1 MLIKTTGRGP
11 DYGKNLI
18 QRRWAFL
25 ALLAVGATGL
35 VCYFFLVPGSGIS
48 GHARGFYLG
57 GASGI
62 TGAALANLLRNEW
75 MLRHPERWKK
85 ARIQETDE
93 RSQRLTAQ
101 AAQLAGV
108 ATFFLQ
114 ALAAFGVTPERME
127 TGWIVRPQA
136 YRTPGRAIVEG
147 DWSNAAPWLCMG
159 AIDGDSVTVK
169 GLDPDSQQ
177 GDRAVCRVL
186 GEMGVP
192 IHHTADRYTSH
203 PGRLHPTTVDARDI
217 PDLVPVLAALAAS
230 IPGTTIITGAARLR
244 LKESDRLATTAA
256 TLNAL
261 GGQVE
266 VTDDGLILQGKARL
280 LGGTVDA
287 AGDHRIAMAAAVAAC
302 ACSEPVVI
310 TGAQAV
316 EKSYPTFW
324 HDLRALGKP
333 VEEAP

>member
-114 ALAAFGVTPERME
+114 ALAAFVLVAVDPM
-127 TGWIVRPQA
+127 
-136 YRTPGRAIVEG
+136 
-147 DWSNAAPWLCMG
+147 L
-159 AIDGDSVTVK
+159 VK
-169 GLDPDSQQ
+169 
-177 GDRAVCRVL
+177 VL
-186 GEMGVP
+186 LGSM
-192 IHHTADRYTSH
+192 
-203 PGRLHPTTVDARDI
+203 
-217 PDLVPVLAALAAS
+217 LAALA
-230 IPGTTIITGAARLR
+230 RR
-244 LKESDRLATTAA
+244 R
-256 TLNAL
+256 
-261 GGQVE
+261 
-266 VTDDGLILQGKARL
+266 
-280 LGGTVDA
+280 
-287 AGDHRIAMAAAVAAC
+287 
-302 ACSEPVVI
+302 
-310 TGAQAV
+310 
-316 EKSYPTFW
+316 
-324 HDLRALGKP
+324 
-333 VEEAP
+333 

>member
-114 ALAAFGVTPERME
+114 ALAAFVLVAVDPMLVKVLLGSMLAYILFFLGARAALPGGGENFILERRKPCVLSKPNS
-127 TGWIVRPQA
+127 THDGGGARRLPVLPAPPLCPQH
-136 YRTPGRAIVEG
+136 PGPGPGHRRG
-147 DWSNAAPWLCMG
+147 GAAP
-159 AIDGDSVTVK
+159 
-169 GLDPDSQQ
+169 P
-177 GDRAVCRVL
+177 
-186 GEMGVP
+186 
-192 IHHTADRYTSH
+192 
-203 PGRLHPTTVDARDI
+203 PG
-217 PDLVPVLAALAAS
+217 
-230 IPGTTIITGAARLR
+230 
-244 LKESDRLATTAA
+244 
-256 TLNAL
+256 
-261 GGQVE
+261 
-266 VTDDGLILQGKARL
+266 
-280 LGGTVDA
+280 
-287 AGDHRIAMAAAVAAC
+287 C
-302 ACSEPVVI
+302 
-310 TGAQAV
+310 
-316 EKSYPTFW
+316 
-324 HDLRALGKP
+324 
-333 VEEAP
+333 

>member
-101 AAQLAGV
+101 AAQLAG
-108 ATFFLQ
+108 
-114 ALAAFGVTPERME
+114 ALAAFVLVAVDPMLVKVLLGSML
-127 TGWIVRPQA
+127 A
-136 YRTPGRAIVEG
+136 YI
-147 DWSNAAPWLCMG
+147 LFFLG
-159 AIDGDSVTVK
+159 A
-169 GLDPDSQQ
+169 
-177 GDRAVCRVL
+177 R
-186 GEMGVP
+186 
-192 IHHTADRYTSH
+192 
-203 PGRLHPTTVDARDI
+203 
-217 PDLVPVLAALAAS
+217 AALA
-230 IPGTTIITGAARLR
+230 RR
-244 LKESDRLATTAA
+244 R
-256 TLNAL
+256 
-261 GGQVE
+261 
-266 VTDDGLILQGKARL
+266 
-280 LGGTVDA
+280 
-287 AGDHRIAMAAAVAAC
+287 
-302 ACSEPVVI
+302 
-310 TGAQAV
+310 
-316 EKSYPTFW
+316 
-324 HDLRALGKP
+324 
-333 VEEAP
+333 

>member
-114 ALAAFGVTPERME
+114 ALAAFVLVAVDPMLVKVLLGSMLAYILFFLGARGRPGPAAVRTLSWKGGSPVSYPNPIPPMTEEER
-127 TGWIVRPQA
+127 
-136 YRTPGRAIVEG
+136 
-147 DWSNAAPWLCMG
+147 AAFRSFLLRRYVLSIL
-159 AIDGDSVTVK
+159 A
-169 GLDPDSQQ
+169 L
-177 GDRAVCRVL
+177 VL
-186 GEMGVP
+186 GIAGAVLLLRRGV
-192 IHHTADRYTSH
+192 D
-203 PGRLHPTTVDARDI
+203 GRP
-217 PDLVPVLAALAAS
+217 
-230 IPGTTIITGAARLR
+230 
-244 LKESDRLATTAA
+244 
-256 TLNAL
+256 
-261 GGQVE
+261 
-266 VTDDGLILQGKARL
+266 
-280 LGGTVDA
+280 
-287 AGDHRIAMAAAVAAC
+287 
-302 ACSEPVVI
+302 
-310 TGAQAV
+310 
-316 EKSYPTFW
+316 
-324 HDLRALGKP
+324 
-333 VEEAP
+333 

>member
-62 TGAALANLLRNEW
+62 TGNEW

-114 ALAAFGVTPERME
+114 ALAAFVLVAVDPMLVKVLLGSML
-127 TGWIVRPQA
+127 A
-136 YRTPGRAIVEG
+136 YI
-147 DWSNAAPWLCMG
+147 LFFLG
-159 AIDGDSVTVK
+159 A
-169 GLDPDSQQ
+169 
-177 GDRAVCRVL
+177 R
-186 GEMGVP
+186 
-192 IHHTADRYTSH
+192 
-203 PGRLHPTTVDARDI
+203 
-217 PDLVPVLAALAAS
+217 AALA
-230 IPGTTIITGAARLR
+230 RR
-244 LKESDRLATTAA
+244 R
-256 TLNAL
+256 
-261 GGQVE
+261 
-266 VTDDGLILQGKARL
+266 
-280 LGGTVDA
+280 
-287 AGDHRIAMAAAVAAC
+287 
-302 ACSEPVVI
+302 
-310 TGAQAV
+310 
-316 EKSYPTFW
+316 
-324 HDLRALGKP
+324 
-333 VEEAP
+333 